1 MIRETHEFMSGDEI
15 RDDRTVRTRDTGYA
29 RVVSVSPGGA
39 VQEEED
45 AIGIGPVAGGC
56 GWTGRGV
63 HRRKRAVVDLS
74 FAL

>member
-29 RVVSVSPGGA
+29 RVVVVSPGGA

-45 AIGIGPVAGGC
+45 AIGIGPGGRWLWLD
-56 GWTGRGV
+56 GARGTPTKTC
-63 HRRKRAVVDLS
+63 RC
-74 FAL
+74 